1 MLVSKVKKKPSILA
15 ELHSRQQAKL
25 SREDAVSNVVDDLN
39 ERNVVI
45 DKAQQV
51 QSLAQAA
58 MNIAL
63 PAGSHRS
70 TITLKEVT
78 TVMKRDHGMR
88 YRKIVDVAVFSN
100 SERNLVLRQRW
111 ALEFLTL
118 ARNKHTFLAVDE
130 TWLGMSD
137 FRRRKWQEP
146 GTTNSVPKLAIKP
159 RVTMILGVD
168 SLGNIY
174 YSLAQAN
181 SNSSMM
187 ELFYRELVVVLD
199 RDKPSWRK
207 TTVIV
212 ADGASYH

>member
-1 MLVSKVKKKPSILA
+1 MA
-15 ELHSRQQAKL
+15 EA
-25 SREDAVSNVVDDLN
+25 ALN
-39 ERNVVI
+39 
-45 DKAQQV
+45 K
-51 QSLAQAA
+51 
-58 MNIAL
+58 AL
-63 PAGSHRS
+63 PAGSPRLS
-70 TITLKEVT
+70 ITLKETT

-88 YRKIVDVAVFSN
+88 YQKIKDTAIFSN

-111 ALEFLTL
+111 AMEFLSL
-118 ARNKHTFLAVDE
+118 ARTKHTFLSVDE

-137 FRRRKWQEP
+137 FRRRKWKIP
-146 GTTNSVPKLAIKP
+146 GTTNSVAKLAIKP
-159 RVTMILGVD
+159 RVTMILGID

-174 YSLAQAN
+174 YTLAQAN

-207 TTVIV
+207 TTVIL